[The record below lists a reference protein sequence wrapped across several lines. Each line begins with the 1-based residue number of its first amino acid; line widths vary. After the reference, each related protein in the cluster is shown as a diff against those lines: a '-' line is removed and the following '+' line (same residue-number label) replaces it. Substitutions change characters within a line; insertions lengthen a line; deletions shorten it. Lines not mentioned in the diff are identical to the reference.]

1 MQSPKPLLYIDKGF
15 DDSRLDNGQP
25 ASSNCRKQAI
35 ALTIRVS
42 MSAMTI
48 YQQLTAGSPIR
59 DKAFFSSNDD
69 FRLEAS
75 HEVLGDMGNM
85 RVLHESISG

>member
-1 MQSPKPLLYIDKGF
+1 MNSDYTQNDGRNLNECYGDLSAVD
-15 DDSRLDNGQP
+15 R
-25 ASSNCRKQAI
+25 
-35 ALTIRVS
+35 RV
-42 MSAMTI
+42 TN
-48 YQQLTAGSPIR
+48 R